1 MSEEEKEKTRPEEHK
16 SMTSSETAPTNGS
29 DNDQASDKDESE
41 SPASEAIMELAST
54 GSSMY
59 MYRDFSNVAE
69 DELEDV
75 PASTPPPSRAGVET
89 SIRVQKFPVKLYA
102 ILAQKEFNEIITW
115 QPHGRAWRVLKP
127 QAFESLV
134 MPLFFEY
141 SNYHSFNRLV
151 NAWSFRR
158 ISSGPDRGSYYHELF
173 LRGKPHLQKF
183 MRRLPKTHK
192 KLPMKKEDEPDFYD
206 REKINPL
213 PGLDEAPLPVTSIMP
228 PMKRSMLGAAG
239 IKPNLTGSLA
249 AGAPVLGMRE
259 SLEASREQLLGLNP
273 RMGLNPQLG
282 ALAPFGN
289 MSQLNSMG
297 ALGRLGGMGALS
309 AMGCLGGGFGGLP
322 PGAALGPPA
331 TQGSIGA
338 ALRASQFGAGLGLNN
353 PGLMN
358 PSNNPMDLR
367 RLQELEAMER
377 QALGLG
383 AGHR

>member
-1 MSEEEKEKTRPEEHK
+1 MSEEEREKVQPEDNK
-16 SMTSSETAPTNGS
+16 SMTADANGS
-29 DNDQASDKDESE
+29 DTDQASEKDEGE
-41 SPASEAIMELAST
+41 IPASDAIADIIAN
-54 GSSMY
+54 GSSLY
-59 MYRDFSNVAE
+59 LYRDFSNVAE
-69 DELEDV
+69 AELEDV
-75 PASTPPPSRAGVET
+75 PASSPPPSRAGVET

-115 QPHGRAWRVLKP
+115 QPHGRAWKVLKP

-206 REKINPL
+206 REKITPL
-213 PGLDEAPLPVTSIMP
+213 PGLDESQLPVTSIIS
-228 PMKRSMLGAAG
+228 PMKRSMAGSAG
-239 IKPNLTGSLA
+239 IRPSLTGSLP
-249 AGAPVLGMRE
+249 AGTPGLGMRE
-259 SLEASREQLLGLNP
+259 SLEASREQLLNLNP
-273 RMGLNPQLG
+273 RLGLNPQFG
-282 ALAPFGN
+282 ALAPFGG
-289 MSQLNSMG
+289 MSQLNSMQ
-297 ALGRLGGMGALS
+297 ALGRLGGMGALG
-309 AMGCLGGGFGGLP
+309 AIGCLGGGLTSFN
-322 PGAALGPPA
+322 PGAALGPPGS
-331 TQGSIGA
+331 QGIGA
-338 ALRASQFGAGLGLNN
+338 ALRASQLGVGLGLNN
-353 PGLMN
+353 PGFMN

-377 QALGLG
+377 QAFGLG
-383 AGHR
+383 AANR

>member
-1 MSEEEKEKTRPEEHK
+1 MSEEKQKETRPEEIKTSTK
-16 SMTSSETAPTNGS
+16 SESPGLNVN
-29 DNDQASDKDESE
+29 DNSQASEKDEGE
-41 SPASEAIMELAST
+41 IPASEAIADLVSG
-54 GSSMY
+54 GSSLY

-69 DELEDV
+69 EELEDV

-115 QPHGRAWRVLKP
+115 QPHGRAGKVLKP
-127 QAFESLV
+127 PAFESLV

-141 SNYHSFNRLV
+141 SNYHSCNRLV

-206 REKINPL
+206 RDKISPL
-213 PGLDEAPLPVTSIMP
+213 PGLEESPLPASSIIP
-228 PMKRSMLGAAG
+228 PMKQPMVGPAAVR
-239 IKPNLTGSLA
+239 PNLTGSLA
-249 AGAPVLGMRE
+249 AAAGAPNMVMRE
-259 SLEASREQLLGLNP
+259 SLEASREQLMGLNPRLGLNP
-273 RMGLNPQLG
+273 QFG
-282 ALAPFGN
+282 ALAPFGA
-289 MSQLNSMG
+289 MSQLNGMG
-297 ALGRLGGMGALS
+297 ALGRLGGMGAL
-309 AMGCLGGGFGGLP
+309 GGIGGLGGGLAGLNP
-322 PGAALGPPA
+322 SAALNA
-331 TQGSIGA
+331 QGAQGIGA
-338 ALRASQFGAGLGLNN
+338 ALRASQLGGGLGFNS
-353 PGLMN
+353 PGLMKA
-358 PSNNPMDLR
+358 SNNAMDLR

-383 AGHR
+383 VNR

>member
-1 MSEEEKEKTRPEEHK
+1 MSEEEKEKLQPEEHK
-16 SMTSSETAPTNGS
+16 SMTASETASTNGS
-29 DNDQASDKDESE
+29 DNDQASDKDEGE

-54 GSSMY
+54 GSSLY

-115 QPHGRAWRVLKP
+115 QPHGRAWKVLKP

-206 REKINPL
+206 REKSNPL

-249 AGAPVLGMRE
+249 AGAPGLGMRE
-259 SLEASREQLLGLNP
+259 SLQVSREQLLGLNP

-289 MSQLNSMG
+289 MSQLNRMG
-297 ALGRLGGMGALS
+297 ALGRLGGMGAFS
-309 AMGCLGGGFGGLP
+309 AIGCLGGGFGGLP
-322 PGAALGPPA
+322 PGAALGPPG

-383 AGHR
+383 AGYR

>member
-1 MSEEEKEKTRPEEHK
+1 
-16 SMTSSETAPTNGS
+16 
-29 DNDQASDKDESE
+29 
-41 SPASEAIMELAST
+41 
-54 GSSMY
+54 
-59 MYRDFSNVAE
+59 
-69 DELEDV
+69 
-75 PASTPPPSRAGVET
+75 
-89 SIRVQKFPVKLYA
+89 
-102 ILAQKEFNEIITW
+102 
-115 QPHGRAWRVLKP
+115 
-127 QAFESLV
+127 
-134 MPLFFEY
+134 
-141 SNYHSFNRLV
+141 
-151 NAWSFRR
+151 
-158 ISSGPDRGSYYHELF
+158 
-173 LRGKPHLQKF
+173 

-249 AGAPVLGMRE
+249 AGAPGLGMRE

-309 AMGCLGGGFGGLP
+309 AIGCFGGGFGGLP
-322 PGAALGPPA
+322 PGAALGPTG

>member
-1 MSEEEKEKTRPEEHK
+1 MSEEEKEKVRPEK
-16 SMTSSETAPTNGS
+16 STSSTDSELADASTN
-29 DNDQASDKDESE
+29 NVTDQASNKDESGMLI
-41 SPASEAIMELAST
+41 PEAIEDLASG
-54 GSSMY
+54 GSSLY
-59 MYRDFSNVAE
+59 IYRDFSNVAE
-69 DELEDV
+69 EELEDV

-115 QPHGRAWRVLKP
+115 QPHGRAWKVLKP

-206 REKINPL
+206 RDKISPL
-213 PGLDEAPLPVTSIMP
+213 PGLEESPLPASSIIP
-228 PMKRSMLGAAG
+228 PMKRPMLGASG
-239 IKPNLTGSLA
+239 VRPNLTGSLPV
-249 AGAPVLGMRE
+249 GAPSVGMRD
-259 SLEASREQLLGLNP
+259 SLDASREQLLNLNP
-273 RMGLNPQLG
+273 RLGLNPQFG
-282 ALAPFGN
+282 ALAPFGA
-289 MSQLNSMG
+289 MSQLNGMG
-297 ALGRLGGMGALS
+297 ALGRLGGMGALG
-309 AMGCLGGGFGGLP
+309 AIGGLGSGLAGLN
-322 PGAALGPPA
+322 PGAALAPG
-331 TQGSIGA
+331 TQGIGA
-338 ALRASQFGAGLGLNN
+338 ALRASQLGAGLFNN

-358 PSNNPMDLR
+358 PSNNAMDLR

-383 AGHR
+383 ANR